1 VWIWNSLLLLVLCI
15 AESICKRLLSF
26 PDQNQIYKSIV
37 IHFWNIK
44 THTHSWMNWAARLS
58 FTVGLGSLVTA
69 WFRNGEKGGTGSN
82 VAIAYIVYR
91 DCCVWP
97 LETRMIS
104 DLLRNFCDLQLY
116 HYTVNPCFVRDWEEL
131 PWFRTVCFI
140 RSFRGHCF
148 LKSHGCLPQW
158 RCATI
163 TCVILL
169 CVSACFIS

>member
-1 VWIWNSLLLLVLCI
+1 MTMGHCSKLDLLHCLPFRRIIGIWVLTCSNCSLFNCMKLIGNLFWDI
-15 AESICKRLLSF
+15 WK
-26 PDQNQIYKSIV
+26 YKSEA
-37 IHFWNIK
+37 
-44 THTHSWMNWAARLS
+44 SWCLHKI
-58 FTVGLGSLVTA
+58 FSLVN
-69 WFRNGEKGGTGSN
+69 F
-82 VAIAYIVYR
+82 I
-91 DCCVWP
+91 
-97 LETRMIS
+97 RMIS
-104 DLLRNFCDLQLY
+104 FVVRNFCDLQLY

-163 TCVILL
+163 TYVILL